1 MLIRCFYQLAVL
13 TIYNLL
19 ILLLRLQLQS
29 ELQSKVRNYIF
40 SKQRR
45 LSDGNGNIAH
55 KSEGKTI
62 KVPITTFP
70 PTAMVYSLSNGNF

>member
-1 MLIRCFYQLAVL
+1 MPG
-13 TIYNLL
+13 
-19 ILLLRLQLQS
+19 
-29 ELQSKVRNYIF
+29 ELQSKVKNYM
-40 SKQRR
+40 SNKQRR
-45 LSDGNGNIAH
+45 LSDGNGNIAQ